1 MIDKVISSCL
11 RYRFLVLVALAG
23 LITCGVYASF
33 KLQVDA
39 FPDVTN
45 VQVQVYTTWPGM
57 SPEEVEQQVTFPVEV
72 QMAGLP
78 DMVELRSVSRFGLSL
93 ITVVFAD
100 HVDLYFARQLVL
112 ERLIA
117 AKEKLPKGVEP
128 VLGPIATGLSEIYQ
142 YTLEEENAPPPA
154 SPGQETARLMRLR
167 TIQDAIVRPLL
178 KTVPGVTDINSFG
191 GYVKQYQVQVDPDR
205 LRKFDLSLRQVFS
218 ALAASNAN
226 AGGNILEK
234 GSEQALVRGL
244 GLMQSIQDIEGV
256 VLKEVNGTPVLV
268 KDVAAVSEGPAS
280 RWGAVLKDGKREAVA
295 GIVLMIRGGSGREVV
310 VAVKDKV
317 AQLNAGGILPKG
329 VTLKAFYDRTGL
341 VKDCI
346 NTVGRAIAEG
356 VLLVILVVYLF
367 LRSFRGA
374 LVIALTLPLVALATF
389 IAMRQVD
396 LSANLMSLGGL
407 AISIG
412 MIVDSTI
419 IQVENVMHH
428 LGEMKP
434 GQNFGQTV
442 LNAVLEVRKPSLF
455 GELIIALTFLPIMTL
470 QGMEG
475 KMFAPLA
482 FTVVIAL
489 LASLVLSIVAIPS
502 LCSYVL
508 KPAPDRDSILVRA
521 AQRVYRPMLALAL
534 ENRKTV
540 LLGAAGLL
548 ALSLAAVPFLGT
560 EFIPRMDEGYIT
572 NITIRLPSVSLSQSV
587 EMERQM
593 QQALLKFPEV
603 ESVVSKIGAAEIATE
618 SHGVESS
625 EPIVVLRPRSQWR
638 TARTIEELIAKMRVE
653 LEKIPGVA
661 YNFSQPIAH
670 RVDHLVSGVKS
681 QVAVKIFGDDMRLL
695 RAKAEEAAAL
705 LRTVPGVADLRAE
718 QVAGMPNLN
727 LKLDRGKLARY
738 GLTVAGVQEV
748 IETAVGGK
756 AATEIIEGQMRVEVM
771 VRFPEARRNSPE
783 AIGNILVATPAGGS
797 VPLAELAEII
807 ETEGPLQISR
817 DNARRRIVVE
827 FNIKGRDTGSVV
839 ADGQRLLASRLS
851 LPPGYYTAWGG
862 TFENQARAMQRLLL
876 IIPVTLALIY
886 LLLFLT
892 FGSLRYAGLIML
904 NLPLALIGGI
914 LGLLLTGLYLS
925 VPAAVGFI
933 ALFGVA
939 VLNGVVLVSQI
950 NQLREQGLSVEEA
963 VRQGCERRLRPVL
976 MTALVAIL
984 GLAPLLFA
992 TGPGSEVQRPL
1003 AVVVVSGLFT
1013 ATLLTLVVLPVLYHY
1028 LSERKVNGES

>member
-1 MIDKVISSCL
+1 MIDRVIQNCL
-11 RYRFLVLVALAG
+11 RHRLMVLIALAG
-23 LITCGVYASF
+23 LVSYGVYASL

-45 VQVQVYTTWPGM
+45 VQVQVYTTWPGI
-57 SPEEVEQQVTFPVEV
+57 SPEEVEKQVTFPIEV

-100 HVDLYFARQLVL
+100 QVDLYFARQLVL

-142 YTLEEENAPPPA
+142 YTLEEEHAPPLA
-154 SPGQETARLMRLR
+154 VPGPETARLMRLR
-167 TIQDAIVRPLL
+167 TIQDAIVRPFL

-205 LRKFDLSLRQVFS
+205 LRKFDLSLKQVFS

-226 AGGNILEK
+226 AGGNVLEK

-244 GLMQSIQDIEGV
+244 GLMQSVQDIEAV
-256 VLKEVNGTPVLV
+256 VLKAVNGTPVLV
-268 KDVAAVSEGPAS
+268 KDVATVSEGPAS
-280 RWGAVLKDGKREAVA
+280 RWGAVLENGKREAVA

-310 VAVKDKV
+310 TAVKEKV

-341 VKDCI
+341 VRDCI
-346 NTVGRAIAEG
+346 NTVSRAIAEG

-389 IAMRQVD
+389 ITMRQVG

-412 MIVDSTI
+412 MIVDGAV
-419 IQVENVMHH
+419 IQVENVMHR
-428 LGEMKP
+428 LGEAN
-434 GQNFGQTV
+434 GARGFQRTV
-442 LNAVLEVRKPSLF
+442 LEAVLEVVKPSLF
-455 GELIIALTFLPIMTL
+455 GVLIIAITFLPLMTL

-482 FTVVIAL
+482 FTVAIAL
-489 LASLVLSIVAIPS
+489 LASLLLSISAIPA
-502 LCSYVL
+502 LCSFIF
-508 KPAPDRDSILVRA
+508 KPGPERPSPLMRA
-521 AQRVYRPMLALAL
+521 GLWLYRPALAWAL
-534 ENRKTV
+534 QNRKTV
-540 LLGAAGLL
+540 VMAAGALL
-548 ALSLAAVPFLGT
+548 VISLAMTPFLGT
-560 EFIPRMDEGYIT
+560 EFIPRLDEGYIT
-572 NITIRLPSVSLSQSV
+572 NLTTRLPSVSLSQSV

-618 SHGVESS
+618 AHGVETS
-625 EPIVVLRPRSQWR
+625 EPIVVLKPRSQWR
-638 TARTIEELIAKMRVE
+638 TARTVEELIAKMRLE

-681 QVAVKIFGDDMRLL
+681 QVGVKIFGDDMNLL

-705 LRTVPGVADLRAE
+705 LRTVPGVTDLRAE

-727 LKLDRGKLARY
+727 IKIDRGKLSRY
-738 GLTVAGVQEV
+738 GLTVADVQEV

-756 AATEIIEGQMRVEVM
+756 AATEIIEGQMRVEVV
-771 VRFPEARRNSPE
+771 VRFPEARRNSTE
-783 AIGNILVATPAGGS
+783 AIGNILVTGPGGGS

-807 ETEGPLQISR
+807 ETEGPVQISR

-839 ADGQRLLASRLS
+839 ADGQRLLSSRLA
-851 LPPGYYTAWGG
+851 LPPGYYTTWGG
-862 TFENQARAMQRLLL
+862 TFENQQRAMQRLLL
-876 IIPVTLALIY
+876 IVPVTLALIY

-892 FGSLRYAGLIML
+892 FQSLRYASLIML

-914 LGLLLTGLYLS
+914 LGLLFTGLYLS

-950 NQLREQGLSVEEA
+950 NQLRDTGLPLEES

-984 GLAPLLFA
+984 GLTPLLFA
-992 TGPGSEVQRPL
+992 SGPGSEVQRPL
-1003 AVVVVSGLFT
+1003 AVVVVGGLFT
-1013 ATLLTLVVLPVLYHY
+1013 ATLLTLVVLPVLYQWFA
-1028 LSERKVNGES
+1028 EPQTES

>member
-1 MIDKVISSCL
+1 MIDRVIQSCL
-11 RYRFLVLVALAG
+11 RHRLMVLIALAG
-23 LITCGVYASF
+23 LVAFGAYAAV

-57 SPEEVEQQVTFPVEV
+57 SPEEVEQQVTFPIEV

-100 HVDLYFARQLVL
+100 QVDLYFARQLVL

-117 AKEKLPKGVEP
+117 AKEKLPKGSDP

-154 SPGQETARLMRLR
+154 SPGEETARLIRLR
-167 TIQDAIVRPLL
+167 TIQDAIVRPFL
-178 KTVPGVTDINSFG
+178 KIVPGVTDINSFG

-205 LRKFDLSLRQVFS
+205 LRKYDLSLKHVFG

-226 AGGNILEK
+226 AGGNVLEK

-244 GLMQSIQDIEGV
+244 GLMKSVQDIEAV

-268 KDVAAVSEGPAS
+268 KDVATVSEGPAS

-310 VAVKDKV
+310 GAVKEKV

-341 VKDCI
+341 VRDCI
-346 NTVGRAIAEG
+346 NTVSRAIAEG

-389 IAMRQVD
+389 ITMRQMG

-412 MIVDSTI
+412 MIVDSSI

-428 LGEMKP
+428 LGEMQP
-434 GQNFGQTV
+434 GQNFGRTV

-508 KPAPDRDSILVRA
+508 KPAPERVSFLVRA
-521 AQRVYRPMLALAL
+521 AQRVYRPILALAL

-540 LLGAAGLL
+540 LLGTGGFL
-548 ALSLAAVPFLGT
+548 ALSLATVPFLGT
-560 EFIPRMDEGYIT
+560 EFIPRLDEGYLT
-572 NITIRLPSVSLSQSV
+572 NITIRLPSVSLPQSV

-618 SHGVESS
+618 AHGVESS
-625 EPIVVLRPRSQWR
+625 EPIVLLKPRSQWR
-638 TARTIEELIAKMRVE
+638 TARTVEELIAKMRVE
-653 LEKIPGVA
+653 LEKIPGLA

-681 QVAVKIFGDDMRLL
+681 QVGVKIFGDDMNLL

-727 LKLDRGKLARY
+727 LKIDRARLARY
-738 GLTVAGVQEV
+738 GLTVADVQEV

-756 AATEIIEGQMRVEVM
+756 AATEIIEGQMHVEVV
-771 VRFPEARRNSPE
+771 VRFPEERRNSTE
-783 AIGNILVATPAGGS
+783 AIGNILVTTPGGGS
-797 VPLAELAEII
+797 VPLAELAQII
-807 ETEGPLQISR
+807 ETEGPVQISR

-839 ADGQRLLASRLS
+839 ADGQRLLSSRLA
-851 LPPGYYTAWGG
+851 LPPGYYATWGG
-862 TFENQARAMQRLLL
+862 TFENQERAMQRLLL
-876 IIPVTLALIY
+876 IVPVTLALVY

-892 FGSLRYAGLIML
+892 FGSLRYASLIML

-914 LGLLLTGLYLS
+914 LGLLFTGLYLS

-950 NQLREQGLSVEEA
+950 NQFRESGLSIDES

-984 GLAPLLFA
+984 GLTPLLFA
-992 TGPGSEVQRPL
+992 SGPGSEVQRPL
-1003 AVVVVSGLFT
+1003 AVVVVGGLFT
-1013 ATLLTLVVLPVLYHY
+1013 ATLLTLVVLPVLYRWFAEPETQ
-1028 LSERKVNGES
+1028 S